1 MTKKRFVIFL
11 ITILSI
17 CILGYYLYSKNE
29 DIGKL
34 LFSNYQKENIEKIE
48 IRSTS
53 SRQDRSIK
61 DKDKINEIL
70 YNISNIKLV
79 RYYGSTVNRTKGS
92 IHIYIYDESKVTT
105 EIIIQ
110 GKEYINIINNYDN
123 FNKEYKIINNS
134 LDLDYI
140 NRLIS

>member
-17 CILGYYLYSKNE
+17 CILGYYLYPKNE

-123 FNKEYKIINNS
+123 FNKEYKIIDNS